1 MIAGEGRGTT
11 LEGKIKDYVSGVSSH
26 ITPHKRYRRVISN
39 DRPKKFMTLIRQ
51 YNEKD
56 REQIIELRKTCN
68 LTRPWND
75 PNKDFDRKNGVGE
88 DLFIVLEFE
97 NKIIGTV
104 MGGYDGHRGIMN
116 YLAVSPD
123 FRGKGFGKI
132 LVEEVEK
139 NSSN

>member
-1 MIAGEGRGTT
+1 
-11 LEGKIKDYVSGVSSH
+11 
-26 ITPHKRYRRVISN
+26 
-39 DRPKKFMTLIRQ
+39 MTLIRQ

-56 REQIIELRKTCN
+56 REQIIELWKTCN

-75 PNKDFDRKNGVGE
+75 PNKDLDRKNGVGE

-104 MGGYDGHRGIMN
+104 MGGYDGHRGITN

-123 FRGKGFGKI
+123 FRDKGYGKM
-132 LVEEVEK
+132 LVQELKK
-139 NSSN
+139 N